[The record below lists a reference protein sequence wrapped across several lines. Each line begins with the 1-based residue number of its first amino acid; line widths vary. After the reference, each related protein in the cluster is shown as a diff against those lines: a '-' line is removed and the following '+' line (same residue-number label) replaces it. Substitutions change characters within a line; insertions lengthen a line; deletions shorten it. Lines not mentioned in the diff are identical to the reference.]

1 MKLPVEILQRIKLE
15 YHREYVSA
23 LKRIQD
29 LKKVLDE
36 LKDIPMPDSVLDIQ
50 ETVSKEPEQT
60 YTAEQETAKKETT
73 VSSSESKEA
82 DTIPTFKK
90 ATPVKKRRMTPK
102 NTEKRGRKSIWGKFI
117 VTRLKS
123 VQRPLTLDDL
133 ANHAIVTM
141 KLDPANFSKIRQS
154 IVNAVFGLRQK
165 EKIVTVGVKGTREKV
180 VSLPQWLDEREKLLP
195 EYQVS

>member
-15 YHREYVSA
+15 YHREFVST
-23 LKRIQD
+23 LKRLQD

-36 LKDIPMPDSVLDIQ
+36 LKDIPMPDAVLENLD
-50 ETVSKEPEQT
+50 
-60 YTAEQETAKKETT
+60 T
-73 VSSSESKEA
+73 VSSVQQLETDSVKQETRVPLYESSETETEVSA
-82 DTIPTFKK
+82 SNSDSDP
-90 ATPVKKRRMTPK
+90 KKRKGPK
-102 NTEKRGRKSIWGKFI
+102 KSKGKRGRKSIWGTFI

-123 VQRPLTLDDL
+123 VQRPLTLDEL
-133 ANHAIVTM
+133 TNHAIVTK
-141 KLDPANFSKIRQS
+141 KLDPARFPRIRQS

-165 EKIVTVGVKGTREKV
+165 NKVVTVGVKGTREKV